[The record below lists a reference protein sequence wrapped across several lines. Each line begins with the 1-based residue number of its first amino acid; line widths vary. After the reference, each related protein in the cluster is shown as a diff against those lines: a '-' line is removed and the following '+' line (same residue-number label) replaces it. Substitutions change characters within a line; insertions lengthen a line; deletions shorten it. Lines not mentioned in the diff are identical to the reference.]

1 MSVSRQLDDS
11 AIDAGE
17 SLAAPLLDSVLE
29 VSAAS
34 QAAAQPRVDGVVL
47 ARLTGYAADGRPLV
61 ELPQQPGQAQL
72 ALALVALGP
81 DSIGKTCAVSFQ
93 GGDLRKPVVLGLL
106 ITAEQQ
112 RPNEV
117 LIDREK
123 VILEA
128 AEEIELR
135 CGEAAIVLHADGRIQ
150 LRGTYI
156 TSHATATQRI
166 VGGSVHV
173 N

>member
-1 MSVSRQLDDS
+1 MSRQLEGS
-11 AIDAGE
+11 AFDAGE

-34 QAAAQPRVDGVVL
+34 QAVAQPRVDGVVL
-47 ARLTGYAADGRPLV
+47 ARLAGFAADGRPIV
-61 ELPQQPGQAQL
+61 ELPQRPGQAQH

-81 DSIGKTCAVSFQ
+81 ESIGKTCAVAFQ
-93 GGDLRKPVVLGLL
+93 GGDLSKPVVLGLL
-106 ITAEQQ
+106 ITGEQP
-112 RPNEV
+112 RPSEV
-117 LIDREK
+117 LIDRER
-123 VILEA
+123 VVLEA